1 MAMKIGIAL
10 GSGSARGWS
19 HLGVLRR
26 LAELGINPEIVTG
39 ASAGSLVGAAYAS
52 DRVDELEHW
61 ALGLTRRDIWSL
73 LDATLGSKGGII
85 KGDRLMRAIA
95 KQLPDQPIEDL
106 AIPFGSVA
114 ADLTNGMEIWIKD
127 GSLHQAIRASSGFP
141 GLFAPMRYRDRWLID
156 GGVVNPVPV
165 SLCRALGADFV
176 IAVNLNHHLTTRGK
190 GRNAVTRSE
199 APDKE
204 SGKEKDESEWLQKW
218 SELVNTFISSRRKES
233 DSPDEPGMVDVMTA
247 TINIMQNR
255 ITRSRMVGDP
265 PDATITPNLSGFQMM
280 DFHRAEEAITK
291 GQESVNQ
298 SMRELEI
305 ILP

>member
-1 MAMKIGIAL
+1 MKIGIAL

-19 HLGVLRR
+19 HLGVLQS
-26 LAELGINPEIVTG
+26 LAELGIKPTVVTG

-52 DRVDELEHW
+52 NCIDELQEW
-61 ALGLTRRDIWSL
+61 ALGLTRRDIWRL

-95 KQLPDQPIEDL
+95 GQLPDQPIEDL
-106 AIPFGSVA
+106 SIPYGSVA
-114 ADLTNGMEIWIKD
+114 ADLTNGMEVWIKD

-176 IAVNLNHHLTTRGK
+176 IAVNLNQHLNTRGK
-190 GRNAVTRSE
+190 RAQKDTLSDD
-199 APDKE
+199 AKKE
-204 SGKEKDESEWLQKW
+204 LEKQKDEAEWLHKW
-218 SELVNTFISSRRKES
+218 SDMVNSFISSHRHDS
-233 DSPDEPGMVDVMTA
+233 DTLDEPGMVDVMTA

-265 PDATITPNLSGFQMM
+265 PDAAISPNLSGFQMM
-280 DFHRAEEAITK
+280 DFHRAQEAITAGK
-291 GQESVNQ
+291 TAVSRAIQD
-298 SMRELEI
+298 LEVLI
-305 ILP
+305 D